1 MELMEHF
8 WLGDR
13 MIEISR
19 ETKETQITVR
29 LKLYGLGE
37 SKIDTGVGFLD
48 HMLEALSK
56 HAQMD
61 LEVTCKGDT
70 HIDDHHSV
78 EDVGIVIGQ
87 ALNKALYPIQNIERY
102 GNATVVMDEAS
113 VTCDLDISNRPF
125 LVFEMPMEGKVGQ
138 FDVEL
143 VEEFF
148 RALSFNAS
156 ITLHLICNRGSNKHH
171 KIEAAFKALAVAL
184 RRAVTINENA
194 GIPSTKGV
202 L

>member
-1 MELMEHF
+1 
-8 WLGDR
+8 
-13 MIEISR
+13 MIELSR
-19 ETKETQITVR
+19 ETRETQIAVK
-29 LKLYGLGE
+29 LELYGSGK

-48 HMLEALSK
+48 HMLEALAK
-56 HAQMD
+56 HSHMD

-78 EDVGIVIGQ
+78 EDVAIVIGQ
-87 ALNKALYPIQNIERY
+87 ALNKALYPIKNIERY
-102 GNATVVMDEAS
+102 GNATVVMDEAA

-125 LVFEMPMEGKVGQ
+125 LVFEMPMDGKVGN

-148 RALSFNAS
+148 RAFTFNAS
-156 ITLHLICNRGSNKHH
+156 MTVHLICNRGTNKHH
-171 KIEAAFKALAVAL
+171 RIEAAFKALAVAL
-184 RRAVTINENA
+184 RRGVTVNENA
-194 GIPSTKGV
+194 GVPSTKGV